1 MNMKEEQKTTQ
12 KGLTYAFQGTH
23 ILAEYY
29 EVDFEEKASYDRAM
43 EALEEAINLSE
54 VHLIQMIGHEF
65 PGGGYTI
72 VAMLAESHV
81 SIHTYPEHAAMFVD
95 IFTCGIR
102 NPRVIH
108 EQLIESF
115 EIEAFQ
121 IKTIKRGSSN

>member
-1 MNMKEEQKTTQ
+1 MSTKEDRAEK
-12 KGLTYAFQGTH
+12 KNISEYAFQGTH

-29 EVDFEEKASYDRAM
+29 EVDFEEKASYNRAM
-43 EALEEAINLSE
+43 EALEEAIKLSE